1 MFIRWKNHMMS
12 SGENIDNDIRVAAH
26 FSKLTSQKHR
36 LNAHAA
42 WVFFEV
48 RPKLI
53 RNPPETASQRAKLL
67 AFLWVSEEV
76 LKLVPRNPPWAKSV
90 GQLQLGDLNWTDES
104 RLKRETSKNEKLILN
119 YSRLIL
125 TGRIEPDPSL
135 VPNGKMKTKPPSV
148 SKKRIK
154 LSDFKPPPPNF
165 RLGELIRSGAS
176 RLRVNTER
184 AVEEG
189 IYFIK
194 GRFVR
199 VGSSIRMFKNE

>member
-1 MFIRWKNHMMS
+1 
-12 SGENIDNDIRVAAH
+12 
-26 FSKLTSQKHR
+26 
-36 LNAHAA
+36 LNRHAA

-48 RPKLI
+48 RPELM
-53 RNPPETASQRAKLL
+53 RNPPKTASQRAKFL

-90 GQLQLGDLNWTDES
+90 GQLQLGDLNWTDEP

-125 TGRIEPDPSL
+125 TGRIEPDPNL
-135 VPNGKMKTKPPSV
+135 VPNGKMKTEPPSV

-154 LSDFKPPPPNF
+154 MSDFKPPSPNF
-165 RLGELIRSGAS
+165 RLGERIRSGANKF
-176 RLRVNTER
+176 RVNTER
-184 AVEEG
+184 ARKSLKS

-194 GRFVR
+194 GKFVR
-199 VGSSIRMFKNE
+199 VGSSIRMFKNES